1 MFTMKFRFKTK
12 RLNRAALP
20 MAKRVQKLVYI
31 IAMCVVSTAIS
42 QENSGSDTKVIGQYY
57 VADTYKDWQ
66 KLCLTTGQ
74 AVEPCYMYQLIEDDT
89 SHPTAEFTILK
100 VNEEEGISAAATIMT
115 PLETLLTRK
124 MSLSVDGQDV
134 REYPYS
140 WCDRRGC
147 YARVALTD
155 DDIFGMKKGRAGYLE
170 IESIAA
176 PGKVIRLKF
185 SLSGFTDAFGS
196 L

>member
-1 MFTMKFRFKTK
+1 MMK
-12 RLNRAALP
+12 
-20 MAKRVQKLVYI
+20 VIHKLIFI
-31 IAMCVVSTAIS
+31 IAIAAADIVVA
-42 QENSGSDTKVIGQYY
+42 QENSSGASKAIGQYY
-57 VADTYKDWQ
+57 VASALKDWQ

-74 AVEPCYMYQLIEDDT
+74 PGEPCYMYQLIKDDT
-89 SHPTAEFTILK
+89 DHPTAEFTILR

-124 MSLSVDGQDV
+124 LVLSVDGKEI
-134 REYPYS
+134 REYPFS

-147 YARVALTD
+147 YVRVALTD
-155 DDIFGMKKGRAGYLE
+155 DDIFSMKKGRAGYLE

-176 PGKVIRLKF
+176 PGKIIRLQF